1 MHSIFAVVGVLFV
14 LTAACT
20 SHPLV
25 RPAVQTSD
33 GGDVIGIDPAKES
46 EIDGAAMAEPDG
58 SHDTKDATTVTDVP
72 TRDGLSREAPDSAPL
87 DSGSNTCLSQP
98 TESLLLCDDFSNP
111 TPPTPRVAY
120 PWPGLTGMTVT
131 LAPDTAVIQDPGQ
144 WSAAYVQWSRAM
156 DFRDTSI
163 EVDMT
168 ATTSDRSLSFVIW
181 GVPPT
186 YISLGLQRDE
196 NAMYLH
202 VVVNDVIKNRISASA
217 SMAPNKTQRVKME
230 LLASGQI
237 RGIVDGVVSLNATI
251 DLSPFPATLTPGI
264 GADSYPSQRFTFDN
278 LVVRKLMGN

>member
-1 MHSIFAVVGVLFV
+1 MV
-14 LTAACT
+14 
-20 SHPLV
+20 
-25 RPAVQTSD
+25 
-33 GGDVIGIDPAKES
+33 
-46 EIDGAAMAEPDG
+46 
-58 SHDTKDATTVTDVP
+58 
-72 TRDGLSREAPDSAPL
+72 
-87 DSGSNTCLSQP
+87 
-98 TESLLLCDDFSNP
+98 
-111 TPPTPRVAY
+111 
-120 PWPGLTGMTVT
+120 
-131 LAPDTAVIQDPGQ
+131 
-144 WSAAYVQWSRAM
+144 
-156 DFRDTSI
+156 FRDTSI

-181 GVPPT
+181 GAPPT